1 MTILVHLIIFAAS
14 IAIIWFFAGVLIDA
28 VTRISRQY
36 CKSGFLTAFFLLG
49 TLTSISELSV
59 AANSL
64 IGGVPSV
71 SAGNLIG
78 ASFVIL
84 LLVIPLL
91 VVAGKGVRLNG
102 AVTKGSLAVI
112 LGAILLPALL
122 VIDGSS
128 TWTEGILL
136 LLAYG
141 TVVFA
146 LYRRRVSIQA
156 CDPEEDSRVERIR
169 ATFSDIARIVIGGIV
184 IFTAAHFLVEQAT
197 FFATALS
204 VPDSLIGLLML
215 SLGTNVPEIVIALR
229 SIFQGRSDIALG
241 DYLGSA
247 VMNTFIFGVLAV
259 LSGSFAMEASEFIMT
274 AAIFVPG
281 VIALY
286 MFAISRFTISR
297 NEGIVL
303 LLFYVVFF
311 ALQVWNV
318 VRFAAS

>member
-1 MTILVHLIIFAAS
+1 MTVLVHLIIFVAS

-78 ASFVIL
+78 ASLVIL
-84 LLVIPLL
+84 MLVIPLL
-91 VVAGKGVRLNG
+91 VVAGKGMRLNN
-102 AVTKGSLAVI
+102 AVSKGTLGLILA
-112 LGAILLPALL
+112 AIVLPALL
-122 VIDGSS
+122 VVDGNS

-169 ATFSDIARIVIGGIV
+169 ATFVDILRIAAGGVI

-197 FFATALS
+197 FFAQVLS
-204 VPDSLIGLLML
+204 VPESLIGLLML
-215 SLGTNVPEIVIALR
+215 SIGTNVPEIVIALR
-229 SIFQGRSDIALG
+229 SIFQGRSDIAFG

-247 VMNTFIFGVLAV
+247 AMNTLIFGVLA
-259 LSGSFAMEASEFIMT
+259 LFSGSFLMEASEFIMT

-281 VIALY
+281 AILLY
-286 MFAISRFTISR
+286 IFAITKFTISR

-303 LLFYVVFF
+303 LLFYVGFF

-318 VRFAAS
+318 VRFAGS